1 MYLYDHKV
9 EHFFNIWNY
18 LATCFLEMKN
28 EKWKG
33 FYLLARR
40 LRLFQGKVRSHCR
53 SITGHNASARI
64 LCHGPCTPSRVS
76 RSPVPLKFN
85 QQCYDYN
92 SPPKSRR
99 NWNLPWQEKKKKIQQ
114 RKVRD
119 SFKSC
124 VSAPRSALPLHATA
138 RATRQTSLKRL
149 FCFLARKRIQSASR
163 PATSPACAS
172 ATSLCFLEDMKYK
185 AEVV

>member
-9 EHFFNIWNY
+9 EHFFLYMELSCNM
-18 LATCFLEMKN
+18 FLGN

-40 LRLFQGKVRSHCR
+40 LRLFQGKVRSHCC

-64 LCHGPCTPSRVS
+64 LCHGPCTPSRAS
-76 RSPVPLKFN
+76 RSPVPLKFT

-99 NWNLPWQEKKKKIQQ
+99 NWILPWQEKKIQQ

-138 RATRQTSLKRL
+138 RATRQTSLQRL

-172 ATSLCFLEDMKYK
+172 ATSLCFLEDRKYK